1 MDKPKTRVAV
11 PSALARNL
19 RLMKDL
25 SQADAAERY
34 GVSAA
39 LISLIE
45 NGGRSGEVFAD
56 YILALA
62 EAPSKRDRTPGG
74 ELRVGARRASC
85 P

>member
-11 PSALARNL
+11 PVALARNV
-19 RLMKDL
+19 RLMKGL
-25 SQADAAERY
+25 SQTDAAERY
-34 GVSAA
+34 GVSPA

-62 EAPSKRDRTPGG
+62 EAPNKRDRTPGG
-74 ELRVGARRASC
+74 ELRVGRKKS
-85 P
+85 